1 MVTCGGWGMDS
12 ADDEERREAA
22 LEQAVADRLFVQER
36 LEYHR
41 KHPESAAVNGL
52 VAKVGQ
58 IVSDVKRIV
67 FLVAVVAILVL
78 LVLGDYVLAGAIV
91 GALALYFRRGL
102 GPLRGR
108 PTWR

>member
-1 MVTCGGWGMDS
+1 MGSD
-12 ADDEERREAA
+12 DDEESREAA
-22 LEQAVADRLFVQER
+22 LEQEDADRLFVQKK

-41 KHPESAAVNGL
+41 KHPESAAINGL
-52 VAKVGQ
+52 LAKVGQ
-58 IVSDVKRIV
+58 IVSDVKLIV

-78 LVLGDYVLAGAIV
+78 LVLGDYPLAGAIAV
-91 GALALYFRRGL
+91 ALALYFLRGL

>member
-1 MVTCGGWGMDS
+1 MSS

-22 LEQAVADRLFVQER
+22 LEQEVADRLFVQER

-52 VAKVGQ
+52 LAKIGQ

-78 LVLGDYVLAGAIV
+78 LVLGDYVLAGVIAA
-91 GALALYFRRGL
+91 ALALYFMRGL
-102 GPLRGR
+102 GPLGGQR